1 MLAIF
6 GSLAGFLIDWT
17 GRRYLILVIGNLGF
31 ALFVLFG
38 SWTDQ
43 VFLNVIAMGL
53 FSGVAVGAMMS
64 LPALVLMPATRAG
77 GMGIFFTV
85 FYFCTAIGPMIAS
98 WTADQTGDIASTF
111 QLAVALLIGLV
122 VILPVYHRLA
132 LRARAESR

>member
-1 MLAIF
+1 
-6 GSLAGFLIDWT
+6 
-17 GRRYLILVIGNLGF
+17 
-31 ALFVLFG
+31 
-38 SWTDQ
+38 
-43 VFLNVIAMGL
+43 MGL

-64 LPALVLMPATRAG
+64 LPELVLTPATRAV

-85 FYFCTAIGPMIAS
+85 FHFCTAIGPMIAG

-111 QLAVALLIGLV
+111 QLAVALLIGSV